1 MRSIDKMTA
10 PTDHALTRDS
20 LYGITQEP
28 TYGGML
34 SFMRRR
40 YSRELSNVDV
50 AVMGIP
56 FDLATTARPGTRF
69 GPRSVREAS
78 ACLAWEEKVMGW
90 GFNPLDDLAVV
101 DYGDCFFDSGNPAD
115 APQAIYECARDILA
129 TDTALLSLG
138 GDHFVSYPL
147 LRAHAEKYGELA
159 LIHFD
164 AHSDTWA

>member
-56 FDLATTARPGTRF
+56 FDFDQVLVSGRALF
-69 GPRSVREAS
+69 VRR
-78 ACLAWEEKVMGW
+78 
-90 GFNPLDDLAVV
+90 
-101 DYGDCFFDSGNPAD
+101 
-115 APQAIYECARDILA
+115 QR
-129 TDTALLSLG
+129 ALRG
-138 GDHFVSYPL
+138 K
-147 LRAHAEKYGELA
+147 RK
-159 LIHFD
+159 
-164 AHSDTWA
+164 